1 MSENI
6 KFIVVEV
13 NKLLE
18 KNYNLI
24 GFSALNPEDL
34 LQVIKNTHSYV
45 YTHTHTHT
53 YTYIGWFI

>member
-45 YTHTHTHT
+45 HILTH
-53 YTYIGWFI
+53 I